1 MTLIEDAYCKVF
13 GINDAEVLKQPEHQK
28 VLATALTDVAYKETQ
43 FEGESERDMAKR
55 LAMDGPA
62 EGEVFGIAE
71 YLKNLYPTEFKDKT
85 SWEVLFEMYKRMN
98 GVSETLNLSDTKI
111 INIGGTGNMGT
122 NALDELAKLEEQE
135 LGADVKGVT
144 APTAEANVAGVKVAT
159 DLITKQMEARKQLSK
174 SATVSEIVLAKPTA
188 EKILVQGTSSVGTIA
203 DVQKVFNN
211 FCEKLGVVESNGE
224 VTFSKVAPG
233 QHDNAMTMYNELKAA
248 IADPAK
254 TFQVYISKATPSV
267 VGYKFAESAGS
278 EGKYEKSQELLNT
291 LMTKSAGGFFFP
303 DKAYQVRYNK
313 ATRKTN
319 GKKGAGTGSNKNN
332 YAGLVSLTIVD
343 KKNAIEKYG
352 VFHKEITAAVDN
364 VSGFKSDL
372 SVKYVKEAQ
381 SENNSAKYATFRIPL
396 TAQAYVLQVTDE
408 KKRDAFGTG
417 ERAVGRTVTAINF
430 DNVDDIT
437 KDLSQI
443 LAAAA
448 AVATDAE
455 GVLGEIRQLTSEAEQ
470 ANAASEQA
478 DIGAN
483 L

>member
-1 MTLIEDAYCKVF
+1 
-13 GINDAEVLKQPEHQK
+13 
-28 VLATALTDVAYKETQ
+28 
-43 FEGESERDMAKR
+43 
-55 LAMDGPA
+55 
-62 EGEVFGIAE
+62 
-71 YLKNLYPTEFKDKT
+71 
-85 SWEVLFEMYKRMN
+85 MN
-98 GVSETLNLSDTKI
+98 GVGETLNLSDI
-111 INIGGTGNMGT
+111 NNINIGGTGTMGT
-122 NALDELAKLEEQE
+122 NALDELERLEAQE
-135 LGADVKGVT
+135 IGADVRGVA
-144 APTAEANVAGVKVAT
+144 APSAETNVAGVKVAS
-159 DLITKQMEARKQLSK
+159 DLVKKQMEARKQMSK
-174 SATVSEIVLAKPTA
+174 SATVSEIVLAKPSA
-188 EKILVQGTSSVGTIA
+188 EKILVKGQASVGTIA
-203 DVQKVFNN
+203 DVQKVFGN
-211 FCEKLGVVESNGE
+211 FCEKLGVVETNGE
-224 VTFSKVAPG
+224 VTFTKVAPG

-248 IADPAK
+248 IVDPAK

-267 VGYKFAESAGS
+267 VGYKFAETAGV
-278 EGKYEKSQELLNT
+278 EGKYVKSQSLLNT
-291 LMTKSAGGFFFP
+291 LMTKSAGGFYFP

-319 GKKGAGTGSNKNN
+319 GKKGAGTGANKNN

-343 KKNAIEKYG
+343 KKNAIDKYG
-352 VFHKEITAAVDN
+352 TFHKEITAAVDN
-364 VSGFKSDL
+364 IAGFKSDI

-381 SENNSAKYATFRIPL
+381 TENNSAKYATFRIPL
-396 TAQAYVLQVTDE
+396 VAQAYVLQVTDD
-408 KKRDAFGTG
+408 KKKEEFGSG